1 MSMLRL
7 KEAIRSINDS
17 SDQRFDSQRTEV
29 SLNELLICN
38 LRENTIVQ
46 ELFSKFTNTHNIEK
60 NSSEL
65 IFKKIAMDDK
75 PQPYL
80 YSFVIADIE
89 SRIRSARSSEDITRW
104 DSCCHE
110 GGILIT
116 SRKDSNTPRT
126 FKDSNLNKLAGIKSK
141 RRTDFVCD
149 KFLPGVPLTLDVAV
163 TDPRQFVLVKPQPGK
178 APLLRR
184 NQKSINMKRIVKIW
198 GIIPTIC
205 PRILR

>member
-1 MSMLRL
+1 MHIPAYLATCVASSMSMLRL
-7 KEAIRSINDS
+7 KEAMRSINDK
-17 SDQRFDSQRTEV
+17 SDQCFDSQRTEV

-46 ELFSKFTNTHNIEK
+46 ELFSKFTNTYKIEK

-110 GGILIT
+110 GGIVIT
-116 SRKDSNTPRT
+116 SLPIKKELSGRIYFEKGFEWSSDSQ
-126 FKDSNLNKLAGIKSK
+126 L
-141 RRTDFVCD
+141 
-149 KFLPGVPLTLDVAV
+149 
-163 TDPRQFVLVKPQPGK
+163 
-178 APLLRR
+178 
-184 NQKSINMKRIVKIW
+184 
-198 GIIPTIC
+198 
-205 PRILR
+205 